1 MWTCAT
7 YQKKGKDGCPSKRID
22 EEILLATIEELQ
34 KTTNFDKTK
43 IKAIIINNDMS
54 LCILNKDGTEV
65 RGTWSIHSRSDSW
78 TPEMKAKA
86 KERELERMR
95 QLWQK

>member
-1 MWTCAT
+1 
-7 YQKKGKDGCPSKRID
+7 
-22 EEILLATIEELQ
+22 
-34 KTTNFDKTK
+34 
-43 IKAIIINNDMS
+43 MS
-54 LCILNKDGTEV
+54 LYILNKDGTEV